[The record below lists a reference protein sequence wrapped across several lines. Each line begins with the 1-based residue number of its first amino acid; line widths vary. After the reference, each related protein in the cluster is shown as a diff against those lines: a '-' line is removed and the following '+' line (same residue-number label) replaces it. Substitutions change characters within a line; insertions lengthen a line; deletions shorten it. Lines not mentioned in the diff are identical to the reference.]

1 MTLTRRL
8 PPRVT
13 RTLIQAVIVVV
24 GLALWEYVP
33 KIDMVARHVRV
44 LDPYYISS
52 PTQVWGSLK
61 SLLAGESGNG
71 SLWPYFRTTLVS
83 TVEGT
88 SIGLILGALAGL
100 VFSNSH
106 RLADICRPFIILAN
120 SVPRIALIPISVV
133 IFGPTPRASVVN
145 VVTVVFFVAFFN
157 AFEGGRSIRP
167 AVLENAQLLGASS
180 WQVMRSIRMP
190 RVLMWTFAAVPNAIS
205 FGLIVSVTTELLA
218 GVRGMGVL
226 LQSATTYLQTSL
238 TFAIV
243 ILLSAMGL
251 ALYGGAVLLRRAVL
265 RWEE

>member
-1 MTLTRRL
+1 M
-8 PPRVT
+8 
-13 RTLIQAVIVVV
+13 
-24 GLALWEYVP
+24 
-33 KIDMVARHVRV
+33 
-44 LDPYYISS
+44 
-52 PTQVWGSLK
+52 
-61 SLLAGESGNG
+61 
-71 SLWPYFRTTLVS
+71 
-83 TVEGT
+83 
-88 SIGLILGALAGL
+88 
-100 VFSNSH
+100 
-106 RLADICRPFIILAN
+106 LAN

-133 IFGPTPRASVVN
+133 IFGPTATASVVN
-145 VVTVVFFVAFFN
+145 VITVVFFVAFFN

-180 WQVMRSIRMP
+180 WQLMRSIRLP

-251 ALYGGAVLLRRAVL
+251 ALYGGAVLLQRLVL

>member
-1 MTLTRRL
+1 
-8 PPRVT
+8 
-13 RTLIQAVIVVV
+13 
-24 GLALWEYVP
+24 
-33 KIDMVARHVRV
+33 MVADHVRF

-52 PTQVWGSLK
+52 PTQVWASLK
-61 SLLAGESGNG
+61 SLVAGDSGSG

-88 SIGLILGALAGL
+88 LVGLILGALGGL
-100 VFSNSH
+100 LFSNSH
-106 RLADICRPFIILAN
+106 RLADICRPFIVLAN

-133 IFGPTPRASVVN
+133 IFGPTATASVVN
-145 VVTVVFFVAFFN
+145 VITVVFFVAFFN

-180 WQVMRSIRMP
+180 WQVMRSIRLP

-251 ALYGGAVLLRRAVL
+251 ALYGGAVLLQRLVL